1 MCPLGPKGNS
11 PITLHIGLGTFRPVD
26 VEDLTKHKMDSE
38 NFAVPEETVDFVNG
52 ALLEKNRICAIGT
65 TSMRALE
72 SSVSANGKLKENE
85 GWTDKFIFPPYE
97 FKICNALITN
107 FHMPE
112 STLLMMACAFGGY
125 DLIRHA
131 YDVAIKE
138 KYKFFSYG
146 DAMLIL

>member
-1 MCPLGPKGNS
+1 MELKGVQTS

-38 NFAVPEETVDFVNG
+38 NYKVPAGTAAKVNDALDNKRKVCAV
-52 ALLEKNRICAIGT
+52 GT
-65 TSMRALE
+65 TAMRSLE
-72 SSVSANGKLKENE
+72 SSVNASNRLKQNE
-85 GWTDKFIFPPYE
+85 GWTDRFIFPPYE

-125 DLIRHA
+125 DNVMKA
-131 YDVAIKE
+131 YQVAIKE
-138 KYKFFSYG
+138 KYRFLSYG
-146 DAMLIL
+146 DAMLII